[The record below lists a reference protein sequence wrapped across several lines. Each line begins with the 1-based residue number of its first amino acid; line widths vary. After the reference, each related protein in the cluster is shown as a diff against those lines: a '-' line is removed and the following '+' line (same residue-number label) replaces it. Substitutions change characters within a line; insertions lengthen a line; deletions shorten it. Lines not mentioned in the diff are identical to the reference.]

1 VTNLKTLLHQ
11 ESDLYQSIPGDAADV
26 PPVILFN
33 ESLNQKNRMIRIL
46 IADDHAV
53 VRKGLKQ
60 ILIEEYPSAKIGEVA
75 DAESLLA
82 EVMNGGWDIVLCDMN
97 MPGRSGLDALT
108 QIKQVAP
115 HLPVL
120 IMSMYPEDQ
129 YALRVLKAGAS
140 GYLGKDNIHEDII
153 KAIQTVQLGKKFI
166 TPTIAEQLANALG
179 EDSGSQPHEHLSDR
193 EFDVF
198 KLLASGK
205 AVSDIAAQLSLS
217 ATTVSTY
224 RSRIMEKMN
233 MRTNAELTRYA
244 LENKLI

>member
-1 VTNLKTLLHQ
+1 
-11 ESDLYQSIPGDAADV
+11 
-26 PPVILFN
+26 
-33 ESLNQKNRMIRIL
+33 MIKIL

-53 VRKGLKQ
+53 VRRGLKQ
-60 ILIEEYPSAKIGEVA
+60 ILLEEYPSAKINEVA

-82 EVMNGGWDIVLCDMN
+82 EVTREKWDLVICDMN

-115 HLPVL
+115 QLPVL

-140 GYLGKDNIHEDII
+140 GYLGKDNIHDDIVR
-153 KAIQTVQLGKKFI
+153 AVQTVQLGKKFI
-166 TPTIAEQLANALG
+166 TPTIAEKLANALG
-179 EDSGSQPHEHLSDR
+179 ENNSLHPHETLSDR

-205 AVSDIAAQLSLS
+205 AVSDIATQLSLS

-244 LENKLI
+244 IEKTLI

>member
-1 VTNLKTLLHQ
+1 
-11 ESDLYQSIPGDAADV
+11 
-26 PPVILFN
+26 
-33 ESLNQKNRMIRIL
+33 MIKIL

-53 VRKGLKQ
+53 VRRGLKQ
-60 ILIEEYPSAKIGEVA
+60 ILLEEYPSAKINEVA

-82 EVMNGGWDIVLCDMN
+82 EVTKEKWDLVICDMN

-115 HLPVL
+115 QLPVL

-140 GYLGKDNIHEDII
+140 GYLGKDNIHDDIVR
-153 KAIQTVQLGKKFI
+153 AVQTVQLGKKFI
-166 TPTIAEQLANALG
+166 TPTIAEKLANALG
-179 EDSGSQPHEHLSDR
+179 ENNALQPHETLSDR

-205 AVSDIAAQLSLS
+205 AVSDIAVQLSLS

-244 LENKLI
+244 IEKSLI